1 MKTKAF
7 SPSPTSA
14 SLETPPSTSE
24 SEVFKPPVQFTKP
37 PSQRDQNKD
46 AKKTDTKA
54 RKQTYFESKPPVLFV
69 GDSVGHNTNFRTLEI
84 VTNTTIKTA
93 RAYSSSKDII
103 AKFPEK
109 NMMDVTEKELEKR
122 EFDHLVLTAP
132 TVDITNIDTSK
143 FKPNDDT
150 NGLKEKAGLSCY
162 NMIKIAEDSLK
173 NHPKLKNVT
182 ILGHTP
188 RYDSR
193 EIDPA
198 GLKPN
203 IAHFA
208 NNYLLEL
215 WLYSPLKDK
224 IHIGNHNLECSGAV
238 RAQRYTDGRTGRH
251 DGVHMYGEAG
261 KKAYSESLLNVLLTS
276 FQECDPK
283 SL

>member
-1 MKTKAF
+1 
-7 SPSPTSA
+7 
-14 SLETPPSTSE
+14 
-24 SEVFKPPVQFTKP
+24 
-37 PSQRDQNKD
+37 
-46 AKKTDTKA
+46 
-54 RKQTYFESKPPVLFV
+54 
-69 GDSVGHNTNFRTLEI
+69 
-84 VTNTTIKTA
+84 
-93 RAYSSSKDII
+93 
-103 AKFPEK
+103 
-109 NMMDVTEKELEKR
+109 
-122 EFDHLVLTAP
+122 
-132 TVDITNIDTSK
+132 
-143 FKPNDDT
+143 
-150 NGLKEKAGLSCY
+150 
-162 NMIKIAEDSLK
+162 MIKVAENSLK

-283 SL
+283 SSGVDKAYDINDSFHKTCPQTEYKRYQQQQKFKYQARKGGKVENEARKPYRTWSSVVAGIKLQNRFSPLGN